1 MSDQHQ
7 EPKAQAAERF
17 RLAQARRLMAC
28 YEEANGRPAPTAE
41 ALQEWVAANP
51 DRIPRD
57 ELGRTVPL
65 YEGER
70 E

>member
-1 MSDQHQ
+1 MSDKYGD
-7 EPKAQAAERF
+7 PDKQAAEKY

-28 YEEANGRPAPTAE
+28 YEEANGHPAPTAK
-41 ALQEWVAANP
+41 ALQDWVAANP

-65 YEGER
+65 YEDEP
-70 E
+70 

>member
-1 MSDQHQ
+1 MSNEHRDP
-7 EPKAQAAERF
+7 EAGAAEQY

-28 YEEANGRPAPTAE
+28 YEEANGHPASTAE

-65 YEGER
+65 YDGER
-70 E
+70 

>member
-1 MSDQHQ
+1 MSYEYD
-7 EPKAQAAERF
+7 PDKQADERY

-28 YEEANGRPAPTAE
+28 YEEANGRPAATAK
-41 ALQEWVAANP
+41 ALQDWVVANP

-65 YEGER
+65 YEAGR
-70 E
+70 